1 MESFVV
7 EPVRYGS
14 LFLADDAV
22 HIVPPTEAKDLSLA
36 LSDTRYPSNAFFQF
50 YQKKSSKGIDNYS
63 DMALSRIWKTERF
76 SWRMTSILH
85 KVDNE
90 NSFDNQIRLTELEYL
105 LSSEA
110 VMGSFAE
117 NYAGQPF

>member
-1 MESFVV
+1 
-7 EPVRYGS
+7 
-14 LFLADDAV
+14 
-22 HIVPPTEAKDLSLA
+22 
-36 LSDTRYPSNAFFQF
+36 
-50 YQKKSSKGIDNYS
+50 
-63 DMALSRIWKTERF
+63 MALSHIWKTERF
-76 SWRMTSILH
+76 SWGMTSILH